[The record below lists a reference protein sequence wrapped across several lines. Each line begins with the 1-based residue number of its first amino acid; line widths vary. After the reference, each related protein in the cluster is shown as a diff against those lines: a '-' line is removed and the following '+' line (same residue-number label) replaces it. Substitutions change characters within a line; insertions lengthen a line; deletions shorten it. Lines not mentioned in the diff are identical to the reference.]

1 MPMQRELY
9 PDNWEEMALAAKVAA
24 NWTCQRCGAR
34 RGDRQINRHGQLR
47 KVVLTTAHL
56 NHDPWNPDAEL
67 EVMCWPCHA
76 RYDAAHRR
84 HQQAMMLIA
93 RGQMVLPGLQ
103 DWYESPRG
111 VRKPRRSVHRRGV
124 SKGRATRI
132 RRELQQKREVKT
144 A

>member
-1 MPMQRELY
+1 MPMQRDLY
-9 PDNWEEMALAAKVAA
+9 PPNWEEIALSAKVAA
-24 NWTCQRCGAR
+24 NWTCQRCGACH
-34 RGDRQINRHGQLR
+34 GDRQINRYGQLR

-56 NHDPWNPDAEL
+56 NHDPWNPDAAL

-84 HQQAMMLIA
+84 HQHAMMLIA

-103 DWYESPRG
+103 AWYESPC
-111 VRKPRRSVHRRGV
+111 VRKPRKSVHRRA
-124 SKGRATRI
+124 SKGRVSRV
-132 RRELQQKREVKT
+132 KRGVQHERKVVK